1 MKRKAISIILALA
14 VLGNQVGITTV
25 SAEGFVSGEPFAET
39 DMQEYQTDDFV
50 SGNTDSKKGNTGSE
64 KSVENNSY
72 IYGQDVK

>member
-50 SGNTDSKKGNTGSE
+50 SGNTDSKTIIRIAAIRTTLIQTALSE
-64 KSVENNSY
+64 
-72 IYGQDVK
+72 I